1 MIRTEK
7 IPFVQ
12 SRAAEPVL
20 LLTSGIML
28 AGVWLPFSTTGR
40 AVGMVGL
47 PSAFFPWLLATLL
60 VYCAVT
66 QTVKV
71 RYIRRFGMWL

>member
-1 MIRTEK
+1 
-7 IPFVQ
+7 
-12 SRAAEPVL
+12 
-20 LLTSGIML
+20 ML